1 MKKLLLAATVIVA
14 ASTIASLADTRSPKM
29 DITRNLDIF
38 NALVKELQ
46 TLYVDSIDAEKS
58 VNTAIN
64 AMLNNI
70 DPYTE
75 YIPYKDQEDFMTMTS
90 GEYAGVGSTIM
101 QRDSWV
107 YFTDP
112 MEGSPAKKAGIKA
125 GDKIVMIDNDSTKG
139 WTTPKVSSKLKG
151 PAGTDVR
158 VTVHRPYVE
167 DSVMTFTI
175 RRAKIFQP
183 SVPYYGMLRD
193 GVGYISLTSFIDK
206 SPDEIKDALTALKK
220 EPGLKALVL
229 DLRGNGGGLLESAVK
244 ILGYFVP
251 KGTEVLRTRGKGVMN
266 ERVYKTSG
274 APIDTDIPMMVLV
287 DGGTASAAEIVS
299 GALQDLDRAVIVG
312 ERSFGKGLVQTTR
325 ELPYDGMLK
334 VTTAKYYIPSGRLIQ
349 AIDYSHRNPDGSVG
363 RIPDSLTSV
372 FHTAGGREVRD
383 GGGITPDVTIDYPD
397 INRVT
402 FNIVRDNWAFDF
414 ANRYAAR
421 NASIPAPEDFYI
433 TDSIYA
439 EFKQFIDPSRFQ
451 YDKVCEEGLTA
462 LRDIAKQEGYMHDS
476 TKAQFDRLETMLK
489 HDLQHDLDINRKAIE
504 PYLASEIANRY
515 YSTRGEV
522 IQTLKTDPA
531 IDTVITILNDPA
543 RYNKILAPVK
553 KNKK

>member
-14 ASTIASLADTRSPKM
+14 ASTIASLADTRSSKM

-421 NASIPAPEDFYI
+421 NASIPAPEDFCI

-451 YDKVCEEGLTA
+451 YDKVCEDGLKA
-462 LRDIAKQEGYMHDS
+462 LRDIAKQEGYMNDS

-531 IDTVITILNDPA
+531 IDTVITILNDPT

>member
-101 QRDSWV
+101 QRDNWV

-167 DSVMTFTI
+167 DSVMTFII

-183 SVPYYGMLRD
+183 SVSYYGMLRD

-220 EPGLKALVL
+220 DPGLKALVL

-244 ILGYFVP
+244 ILSYFVP

-363 RIPDSLTSV
+363 RIPDSLTSALP
-372 FHTAGGREVRD
+372 HRRRPRG
-383 GGGITPDVTIDYPD
+383 
-397 INRVT
+397 
-402 FNIVRDNWAFDF
+402 
-414 ANRYAAR
+414 AR
-421 NASIPAPEDFYI
+421 RWRHHARCHHRL
-433 TDSIYA
+433 
-439 EFKQFIDPSRFQ
+439 SRHQ
-451 YDKVCEEGLTA
+451 P
-462 LRDIAKQEGYMHDS
+462 R
-476 TKAQFDRLETMLK
+476 
-489 HDLQHDLDINRKAIE
+489 DLQHR
-504 PYLASEIANRY
+504 
-515 YSTRGEV
+515 
-522 IQTLKTDPA
+522 
-531 IDTVITILNDPA
+531 A
-543 RYNKILAPVK
+543 RQLGL
-553 KNKK
+553 